1 MRKVI
6 HIISLLKELGGVQ
19 QAFVSYYKHAKKH
32 SKFEQCVF
40 SNHSISKKYG
50 SFENFYKISNNFI
63 YFLKNLISKNSIIY
77 FHNKLTS
84 KKVFY
89 LLKFLPISNVIFHE
103 HGAAWNVKSKKQ
115 KKIFKENAN
124 YAKKIIVN
132 SIATKHL
139 LIKRFKIN
147 KDKIKLAYYGFEDP
161 KIKKKYSKKKN
172 IIVGYIGRFEA
183 FKGVDALIKA
193 ANLLQDKNI
202 IFLIAGDGHL
212 KENLIRLS
220 QGNKKI
226 KFVGN
231 VLKPLNFIKN
241 LDILVVPSIRE
252 PLGIVNIE
260 AGLCKTSVIATNVDG
275 IPEVI
280 TDNKSGIL
288 LNPTKKIIIEKYQDQ
303 PPIPDLVINP
313 NTLKMQKPKQLD
325 HKALSNIIF
334 FLSNNKKLRIKY
346 ANQLYQN
353 VKKKFSIKRYFEKIE
368 EIYKQ
373 I

>member
-161 KIKKKYSKKKN
+161 KIKKKYSKKK
-172 IIVGYIGRFEA
+172 I
-183 FKGVDALIKA
+183 
-193 ANLLQDKNI
+193 
-202 IFLIAGDGHL
+202 
-212 KENLIRLS
+212 
-220 QGNKKI
+220 
-226 KFVGN
+226 
-231 VLKPLNFIKN
+231 
-241 LDILVVPSIRE
+241 
-252 PLGIVNIE
+252 
-260 AGLCKTSVIATNVDG
+260 
-275 IPEVI
+275 
-280 TDNKSGIL
+280 
-288 LNPTKKIIIEKYQDQ
+288 
-303 PPIPDLVINP
+303 
-313 NTLKMQKPKQLD
+313 
-325 HKALSNIIF
+325 
-334 FLSNNKKLRIKY
+334 
-346 ANQLYQN
+346 
-353 VKKKFSIKRYFEKIE
+353 
-368 EIYKQ
+368 
-373 I
+373 